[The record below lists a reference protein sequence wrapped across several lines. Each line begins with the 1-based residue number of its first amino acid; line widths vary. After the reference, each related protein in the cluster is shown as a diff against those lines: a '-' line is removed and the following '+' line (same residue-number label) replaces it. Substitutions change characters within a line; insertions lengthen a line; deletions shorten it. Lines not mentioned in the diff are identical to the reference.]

1 MLSNTAV
8 PKYYGQ
14 FREQVL
20 AGKIPVNEYISMEM
34 NRIDDLIASP
44 YIYYDDQAVEGW
56 IYFCETELVLTDGS
70 DFWMLDSSSSGESRF
85 TAGGTSKTLKS
96 LYKVKTENPATT
108 NERL

>member
-70 DFWMLDSSSSGESRF
+70 DFWMLDSFKLWETDLRLVVLRRHSSLCTR
-85 TAGGTSKTLKS
+85 
-96 LYKVKTENPATT
+96 
-108 NERL
+108 